1 MWYALLKQ
9 SCSPSNIS
17 YSINHSVSNL
27 KGEIFLSMKDS
38 RKYQVFAMGAPAP
51 PLGGYGIHTHG
62 MGMVW
67 IPYPPNGGV
76 GVRW

>member
-1 MWYALLKQ
+1 M
-9 SCSPSNIS
+9 N
-17 YSINHSVSNL
+17 
-27 KGEIFLSMKDS
+27 DS
-38 RKYQVFAMGAPAP
+38 RKYRVFAMGAPAP

-67 IPYPPNGGV
+67 IPYLPNGGV